1 MVVIVLIFLIISLLG
16 IWYYMIFM
24 PGKSYQGNLH
34 PLTIEEEIVKEQ
46 LRKYIGKISGEIGE
60 HNYIYYDNL
69 LAVADFLESSF
80 KDAGYEVTSQEY
92 EVDGQK
98 FRNLEVE
105 ILGNNKAD
113 EIVIIGAHYDTVFG
127 APGANDNSSGV
138 AAVLS
143 LAKAFVN
150 KKPEKTLRFVEFVN
164 EEPPFFWTDKMG
176 SVVYAKRCRQRN
188 ENVTAMFSLE
198 TIGYYS
204 DKPGSQKY
212 PLGLLNTI

>member
-1 MVVIVLIFLIISLLG
+1 M
-16 IWYYMIFM
+16 
-24 PGKSYQGNLH
+24 
-34 PLTIEEEIVKEQ
+34 
-46 LRKYIGKISGEIGE
+46 
-60 HNYIYYDNL
+60 
-69 LAVADFLESSF
+69 
-80 KDAGYEVTSQEY
+80 
-92 EVDGQK
+92 
-98 FRNLEVE
+98 
-105 ILGNNKAD
+105 
-113 EIVIIGAHYDTVFG
+113 IIGAHYDTVFG

-212 PLGLLNTI
+212 PLGLLNTIYPVTGNFISFIGNFPSGKLVREVIKSFRNHTKFPSEGAILPNIVEGAGWSDHWSFWQEGYPAIMVTDTAPFRYPYYHTSDDTPEKVNYDRLARVVVGLERVIDDLVMVKQ